1 MTFVFL
7 GFALFLPHK
16 SEAFFSFEEGCAFV
30 ECALVVEKDSWE
42 SSLSQM
48 AISISSTGRSPAFLK
63 SFFFLFKD
71 IRVLR
76 RGGRIETRTRLAGI
90 EFAVPDNACIGIDLM
105 QQLKDLVQDDHL
117 LSRAIVLV
125 LVFGTARVATFVA
138 DPDTVRVVAL
148 DVTPS
153 LTDRSTIVQTT
164 IPSHIDVITRIGA
177 EPSCTMTA
185 HQLLD
190 GEVLVGPRVA
200 AVQHQQANSPR

>member
-1 MTFVFL
+1 
-7 GFALFLPHK
+7 
-16 SEAFFSFEEGCAFV
+16 
-30 ECALVVEKDSWE
+30 
-42 SSLSQM
+42 M

-76 RGGRIETRTRLAGI
+76 RGRRIETGTGLAGI
-90 EFAVPDNACIGIDLM
+90 EFAMPYDASIGIDIM
-105 QQLKDLVQDDHL
+105 QQLQHLVQDDHL

-125 LVFGTARVATFVA
+125 LVFGTARVTALIA

-148 DVTPS
+148 DVTTS

-164 IPSHIDVITRIGA
+164 IPPHIDVITRIGA
-177 EPSCTMTA
+177 EAASTMTA

-190 GEVLVGPRVA
+190 GEVLVGPRV
-200 AVQHQQANSPR
+200 